1 MNEKLLS
8 YIWQQKLFNANEL
21 KTQCGKYLKLLSV
34 GTLNTI
40 SGPDFQLARIKLDE
54 TEWVGAVELHVN
66 ASDWFKHNHQNDKAY
81 DNVILH
87 VVYNDDIGLSI
98 KNIPVLQLKGLI
110 QKQVIERY
118 SKLKTKTKS
127 LPCESFTTE
136 IDSITIQFWFDRLL
150 VERLENKTKRLSL
163 WLKNTNGDWN
173 QLAYK
178 SLCRAFG
185 QKYNSDAF
193 ELLADNLPY
202 KILQKHADNS
212 FQTLSLLLGVSG
224 LIYKSGDF
232 NLLKEFEYLNK
243 KYKLNCMEPHQW
255 KFGGLRPPNFPT
267 VRLRQLNTLI
277 SAKTVFSLFY
287 DVAEKLNSPK
297 YNPKEFILHTDSKY
311 TEALSQGIFESIV
324 VNAIAPL
331 MFLFS
336 KENNDEDLNEKALLL
351 LHSLR
356 FEKNKLVDRYNFL
369 NLNFNSAAKSQ
380 ALYELN
386 QSYCSKLACLNC
398 AIGNKILRKN
408 DYDR

>member
-8 YIWQQKLFNANEL
+8 YIWQQKLFNINEL
-21 KTQCGKYLKLLSV
+21 KTQCGKQLQILSV
-34 GTLNTI
+34 GTLNTVA
-40 SGPDFQLARIKLDE
+40 GPDFQLARVKVED
-54 TEWVGAVELHVN
+54 TEWIGAVELHVN
-66 ASDWFKHNHQNDKAY
+66 ASDWYKHNHQNDKAY

-87 VVYNDDIGLSI
+87 VVYNDDIGMSI
-98 KNIPVLQLKGLI
+98 NNIPVLQLKGLI

-118 SKLKTKTKS
+118 SKLKSNTKS
-127 LPCESFTTE
+127 LPCGSFASE
-136 IDSITIQFWFDRLL
+136 IDAFTVQFWFDRLL
-150 VERLENKTKRLSL
+150 VERLENKIIRLNL

-202 KILQKHADNS
+202 KVLQKHADNS

-232 NLLKEFEYLNK
+232 NLLQEFEYLNK
-243 KYKLNCMEPHQW
+243 KYKLNCMDAHQW

-267 VRLRQLNTLI
+267 VRIKQLNALI
-277 SAKTVFSLFY
+277 SGKSVFSFFHDVVDNSSSPQTFY
-287 DVAEKLNSPK
+287 NRFFEGACDNNTLP
-297 YNPKEFILHTDSKY
+297 LT
-311 TEALSQGIFESIV
+311 QGIFESIII
-324 VNAIAPL
+324 NAISPL
-331 MFLFS
+331 MFLYS
-336 KENNDEDLNEKALLL
+336 KENNNEALKEKAFQL
-351 LHSLR
+351 LHSIR

-369 NLNFNSAAKSQ
+369 NLKFNSAAQSQ

-386 QSYCSKLACLNC
+386 QNYCSKLACLNC
-398 AIGNKILRKN
+398 AIGNRILKTNEYGR
-408 DYDR
+408 